1 MSFVVGLLSLW
12 SSLDFSSLSAPLLR
26 RFYSAS
32 DLQIFL
38 RLQIFRCSDS
48 DSAGDELEP
57 VHPVEPR
64 DDPVEGAEDGSGVQD
79 AGVVDGSL
87 SAAPV
92 PPSDAPRLEEAPGSD
107 RRSDDDKV
115 SPQSHFLS
123 PVPVLR
129 FLSPSDVV
137 LAAGHA
143 NPGGPQGSLKT
154 PRYPKLHLVRRGGS
168 L

>member
-1 MSFVVGLLSLW
+1 MSFVVGLLSLS

-32 DLQIFL
+32 DFQIFL
-38 RLQIFRCSDS
+38 RFQISDFQIFRCSDS

-64 DDPVEGAEDGSGVQD
+64 DDPVEGAEDGTGVQD

-137 LAAGHA
+137 LAARHA
-143 NPGGPQGSLKT
+143 NP
-154 PRYPKLHLVRRGGS
+154 
-168 L
+168 